1 VLGKKKTEKMMSR
14 REEMINML
22 IDDDINT
29 FQSSDSWIISDILR
43 SGFKGY
49 ENYTEEELVN
59 EMNERELWT
68 EWFKETV

>member
-1 VLGKKKTEKMMSR
+1 MSR

-49 ENYTEEELVN
+49 KNYTEEELVQ
-59 EMNERELWT
+59 EMNERDLWN

>member
-1 VLGKKKTEKMMSR
+1 VNGKRRILMSR

>member
-1 VLGKKKTEKMMSR
+1 
-14 REEMINML
+14 ML

-49 ENYTEEELVN
+49 KNYTDQELVQ
-59 EMNERELWT
+59 EMNERDLWN